1 MKKTTQYLYGISAE
15 EFRDMSYVDALEHK
29 ILSGKELLNTLVAV
43 NFNDRDNKRI
53 QDVLSAIKFNKELLL
68 EVEGWAKKS

>member
-29 ILSGKELLNTLVAV
+29 IISGKELLNTLVDV
-43 NFNDRDNKRI
+43 NFNDRDNKRM

-68 EVEGWAKKS
+68 EVEG

>member
-29 ILSGKELLNTLVAV
+29 IISGKELLNTLVDV
-43 NFNDRDNKRI
+43 TFNDRDNRRV

-68 EVEGWAKKS
+68 EVEG

>member
-68 EVEGWAKKS
+68 EVEG

>member
-15 EFRDMSYVDALEHK
+15 EFKDMSYVDALEHK

-68 EVEGWAKKS
+68 EVEG